1 MTRREKKSNLAPLLD
16 GNRKY
21 VLKHF
26 SLWKSTPFKKKKKK
40 TLKKI
45 GTKNSTKKNST
56 LDKIKYFQ
64 TSKATWYPKI

>member
-1 MTRREKKSNLAPLLD
+1 MKIHPL
-16 GNRKY
+16 
-21 VLKHF
+21 
-26 SLWKSTPFKKKKKK
+26 KKKKKK

-56 LDKIKYFQ
+56 LDKIKCFQ